1 MEVPIPKDVLREIA
15 PGFAVRRALCNFLVS
30 KPNWPQITKI
40 AGEKAS
46 IQDFV
51 KAAMAAY
58 IYNYIG
64 VRTIPLK
71 LEEAASKEAAERE
84 ARDLF
89 AEINNLLRDNFQK
102 EVQILEKRTLLE
114 LAALKAKLSGR
125 EGEVEERALN
135 YLNEIL
141 ARFSKTHLVDFLGD
155 LLGISYKFR
164 SEFIKLTYGLKPS
177 SIEVEEEVKKPHE
190 EECVEMATHLRVKEE
205 LMLKEN
211 EKALEAR
218 ELKQLAKKVA
228 SCTLSRMPKDESDL
242 KFYIEIYELK
252 LQLLKVLEEYMS
264 KKAELAEIIGKLSE
278 KIFMYL
284 KKKAHER
291 TVLRKVVS
299 LLAGYRTEEELKI
312 NLEGAMMAL
321 SENETYRSVKSK
333 LEELGIDKKEL
344 VFLIERYR
352 RLERIEDVLRNKV
365 IPRLRGK
372 GYAIPS
378 VSLEIFALPPDK
390 LSGLDELILKEVKN
404 YVSPPPPEE
413 FKLLLENKALLEK
426 VLDAAG
432 FSDVNTLK
440 AILEAEASLEEV
452 AREVMSNIFFECM
465 AHASRLVEL
474 YNRAKKDGER
484 FKILF
489 KIINDEKDENIRCM
503 KEELLVDLLLQRCK
517 EIHEVF
523 PELTPKDIYGFI
535 WARQINKTLND
546 AVKEL
551 EGTASPLFA
560 GVTEAKLNFG
570 ALPPISYSAA
580 FDISQRYLEYSRGQ
594 VEAAQKAREKEI
606 EAKERIKKEIY
617 EKIEP
622 TGLLEK
628 KLTVALKAP
637 AGVAKA
643 ELEWSESDTRKLEA
657 MTKIFVRSEIGKKVC
672 PQCAKEVKDDSCP
685 EHGYVEPVV
694 VGSLEAL
701 AKFYFLSLKIIRDLT
716 GQKVGA
722 RVGEI
727 TFKDALR
734 IVKST
739 FLELK
744 MKGKLSP
751 KSTERMVVEG
761 DLDRYLV
768 PEIANKI
775 AEEYVKAVGYIRK
788 LK

>member
-1 MEVPIPKDVLREIA
+1 MDVPIQKDVLREVA
-15 PGFAVRRALCNFLVS
+15 PGFAVRRALSSFLVS
-30 KPNWPQITKI
+30 RPNWPQITKI
-40 AGEKAS
+40 AGERAS

-64 VRTIPLK
+64 VRTIPLES
-71 LEEAASKEAAERE
+71 EEAASKEAAEKE
-84 ARDLF
+84 AKDLF
-89 AEINNLLRDNFQK
+89 AEITKILKDSFQK
-102 EVQILEKRTLLE
+102 DVQILEKKTLLE
-114 LAALKAKLSGR
+114 LAALKAKLSQK
-125 EGEVEERALN
+125 EGEVEELVLS
-135 YLNEIL
+135 YLNDVL
-141 ARFSKTHLVDFLGD
+141 ARFSKTYLVDFLGD
-155 LLGISYKFR
+155 LLGVSYRFR
-164 SEFIKLTYGLKPS
+164 SEFIKMTYGLKPS
-177 SIEVEEEVKKPHE
+177 SIDVEEEVKKPHE
-190 EECVEMATHLRVKEE
+190 EECVEIATHLRVKKE
-205 LMLKEN
+205 LMLKED
-211 EKALEAR
+211 EKTLEAK

-228 SCTLSRMPKDESDL
+228 SHVSSRIPKDETDL
-242 KFYIEIYELK
+242 KFYIEVYELK
-252 LQLLKVLEEYMS
+252 LQLLKVLEEYTS
-264 KKAELAEIIGKLSE
+264 KKAELAEIIDKLSE
-278 KIFMYL
+278 KILTYL

-291 TVLRKVVS
+291 TVFRKVVS

-312 NLEGAMMAL
+312 NLDGVMMAL
-321 SENETYRSVKSK
+321 SENESYKSVKNK

-352 RLERIEDVLRNKV
+352 RLEKIEDVLLNKV
-365 IPRLRGK
+365 IPRLRGR
-372 GYAIPS
+372 GYAIQK
-378 VSLEIFALPPDK
+378 VSLDIFALPPNK

-426 VLDAAG
+426 VLEAAG

-452 AREVMSNIFFECM
+452 TREVISSIFFECM
-465 AHASRLVEL
+465 AHASRVVEL
-474 YNRAKKDGER
+474 YNRTKRDGER

-523 PELTPKDIYGFI
+523 PELTLKDIYGFI

-551 EGTASPLFA
+551 ESTASPLFA
-560 GVTEAKLNFG
+560 GVTEAKLNFD
-570 ALPPISYSAA
+570 ALPLMSYSAA
-580 FDISQRYLEYSRGQ
+580 FDISQRYLEYGREQ
-594 VEAAQKAREKEI
+594 MEAIQRAREKEV
-606 EAKERIKKEIY
+606 EAKERIKKEVY

-637 AGVAKA
+637 VSVAKA

-657 MTKIFVRSEIGKKVC
+657 MSKIFVRTEIGKKIC
-672 PQCAKEVKDDSCP
+672 PNCAVEVKDNSCP
-685 EHGYVEPVV
+685 EHGYIEPVV
-694 VGSLEAL
+694 MGSLEAL

-716 GQKVGA
+716 EQKV
-722 RVGEI
+722 RTKIGEI
-727 TFKDALR
+727 TFRDALR
-734 IVKST
+734 TVKSI

-751 KSTERMVVEG
+751 KSTEKMVVEG
-761 DLDRYLV
+761 DLDRYLI

-775 AEEYVKAVGYIRK
+775 AEEYAKAVGYIRK